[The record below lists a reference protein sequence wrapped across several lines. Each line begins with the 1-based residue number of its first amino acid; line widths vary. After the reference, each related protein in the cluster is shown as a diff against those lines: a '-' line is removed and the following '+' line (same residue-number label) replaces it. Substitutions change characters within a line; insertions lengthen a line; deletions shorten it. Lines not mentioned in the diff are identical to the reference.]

1 VTFVASHLSSL
12 SDERD
17 DLLERG
23 AMLLSWRWDRR
34 GGCDF
39 VSEGWLAFTGRGF
52 EDTLAD
58 GWNQSIHSDDR
69 DFVATARH
77 AAIRRQGPFEVAYRL
92 RRQDGVYRL
101 VLDRAIPRFDGEGGF
116 QGFVGS
122 TVDITDRL
130 DMITRVAQH
139 RSPEAGATTVCTA
152 CNMVHSGDGHWQ
164 RLETWIAERFDAALR
179 RGLCP
184 ECETR
189 WERGA

>member
-1 VTFVASHLSSL
+1 MASHLSPL
-12 SDERD
+12 PDERD
-17 DLLERG
+17 DLLDRG
-23 AMLLSWRWDRR
+23 ALLLSWRCDRR

-39 VSEGWLAFTGRGF
+39 VSEGWLAFTGREF
-52 EDTLAD
+52 DDTLGE
-58 GWNQSIHSDDR
+58 GWTQPIHGDDR
-69 DFVATARH
+69 EYVATARH
-77 AAIRRQGPFEVAYRL
+77 GAIRRQGPFEVAYRL
-92 RRQDGVYRL
+92 RRQDGIYRL
-101 VLDRAIPRFDGEGGF
+101 MLDRAIPRFDGEGNF

-152 CNMVHSGDGHWQ
+152 CSKVHSGEGHWQ

-184 ECETR
+184 DCETR